1 MCVCVDLETF
11 KDFLEDDFDIKSFSA
26 NVLQTKIVT
35 DYLQHLSELIRTLD
49 GEIKQQVTFASSV
62 MIGVFRKRTLLLGI
76 DECASS
82 ISASLVDRNAG
93 RRSGKYANAHQVIE
107 DHSGQVR
114 AQHDYE

>member
-1 MCVCVDLETF
+1 MRVCVALEAF

-62 MIGVFRKRTLLLGI
+62 AIGAFRKRNLRLGI
-76 DECASS
+76 DECARSL
-82 ISASLVDRNAG
+82 SASIVDWDAG
-93 RRSGKYANAHQVIE
+93 RRSGEYADAHQVLE
-107 DHSGQVR
+107 DHSRQVR
-114 AQHDYE
+114 VRYE